1 MGKYDGTMGKVQT
14 VQRYVQQTIRDL
26 QSRMHGRRQSDAYAR
41 GWVDA
46 CDACIEAFNNPNV
59 IEDVLTSA
67 RGRSDQLRSSGS
79 DAASGE
85 G

>member
-26 QSRMHGRRQSDAYAR
+26 QSRMHGRRQDDAYAR

-46 CDACIEAFNNPNV
+46 CAAGIEAFNNPNV
-59 IEDVLTSA
+59 IEDVLTRA
-67 RGRSDQLRSSGS
+67 RGRADQPRSSGS